1 MPVNDTGRGRRSG
14 DLFLPDFC
22 TPGAVLAV
30 VLVAELVALV
40 LAIASS
46 PGGMAFWDG
55 LARLSL
61 FLLWLALLSA
71 AVLCAMRPRL
81 AGLSPA
87 AVSAVAMVLVIGIV
101 AVVSAAAWWAGRWW
115 AGLPAVLSA
124 PAGSGPGNFILKNV
138 TVAGIVT
145 GLLLRYF
152 WVTAQ
157 WRKNVE
163 AEARARIDA
172 LQARMRPHF
181 LFNSMNT
188 IASLTRVDAR
198 LAEEAVED
206 LADLFRASL
215 SDAAATVT
223 LKEELEL
230 TRIYQRIEQHR
241 LGDRLRVEWRVEGL
255 PMRVRVPALSIQPL
269 VENAIYHGI
278 EPLAGG
284 GTVLV
289 EGRYEEATGLVEV
302 AVQNPVPG
310 EGRGAHREGN
320 RIALANLAERFALA
334 WGGRASV
341 AAAAGDGTYR
351 VTLKFPGSEESP

>member
-1 MPVNDTGRGRRSG
+1 MPLNDTGRGRRSG

-46 PGGMAFWDG
+46 PGGLAFWDG

-71 AVLCAMRPRL
+71 AALCAIRPRL
-81 AGLSPA
+81 AALSPA
-87 AVSAVAMVLVIGIV
+87 AVTAVAMILVIGIV

-124 PAGSGPGNFILKNV
+124 PAGSGPASFVLKNV

-188 IASLTRVDAR
+188 IAALTRADAR

-255 PMRVRVPALSIQPL
+255 PMRARVPALSIQPL

-278 EPLAGG
+278 EPLADG
-284 GTVLV
+284 GTVRV
-289 EGRYEEATGLVEV
+289 EGRYDEATGLVEV
-302 AVQNPVPG
+302 AVENPLPG
-310 EGRGAHREGN
+310 QGRSTPREGN
-320 RIALANLAERFALA
+320 RIALANLVERFDLA
-334 WGGRASV
+334 WGGKASV
-341 AAAAGDGTYR
+341 AAATDDGTYR
-351 VTLKFPGSEESP
+351 VTLRFPGSEEAP

>member
-1 MPVNDTGRGRRSG
+1 MPVNDKGRGRPSD

-46 PGGMAFWDG
+46 PGGMAFWDD

-71 AVLCAMRPRL
+71 AALCAIRPRL
-81 AGLSPA
+81 AGLPPA
-87 AVSAVAMVLVIGIV
+87 AVAAVAMVLVAAIV
-101 AVVSAAAWWAGRWW
+101 AIVSTAAWWAGRWW

-124 PAGSGPGNFILKNV
+124 PAGSGPASFVLKNV
-138 TVAGIVT
+138 VVAGIVA

-157 WRKNVE
+157 WKKNVE

-188 IASLTRVDAR
+188 IAALTRVDAR

-230 TRIYQRIEQHR
+230 SRIYQRIEQHR

-255 PMRVRVPALSIQPL
+255 PMRARVPALSIQPL

-278 EPLAGG
+278 EPLADG
-284 GTVLV
+284 GTVVV
-289 EGRYEEATGLVEV
+289 EGRYDDAAGLVEI
-302 AVQNPVPG
+302 AVENPLPA
-310 EGRGAHREGN
+310 EGRGGHREGN

-341 AAAAGDGTYR
+341 ASAAHDGSYR
-351 VTLKFPGSEESP
+351 VTLRFPGGEEAP